1 MKSKE
6 KEQLSIFIVGTVDV
20 IAERLNG
27 LWNASIICDTVG
39 IKVSQLILTV
49 KIILI

>member
-6 KEQLSIFIVGTVDV
+6 KEQVSIFIVCTVDV
-20 IAERLNG
+20 IVERLNG
-27 LWNASIICDTVG
+27 LWNASTICDTVE
-39 IKVSQLILTV
+39 IKVSQVILTV